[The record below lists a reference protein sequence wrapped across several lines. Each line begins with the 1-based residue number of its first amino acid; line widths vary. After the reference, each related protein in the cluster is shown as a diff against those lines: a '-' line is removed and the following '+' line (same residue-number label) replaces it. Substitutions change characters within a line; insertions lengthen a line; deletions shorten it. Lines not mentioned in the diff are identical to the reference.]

1 MGNKPVVVE
10 MELASGSI
18 TKCAFSTFKV
28 AIEVLYSIR
37 DSEVVRNIKIMSV
50 EGD

>member
-18 TKCAFSTFKV
+18 TKCDFYTFKV
-28 AIEVLYSIR
+28 AMEVLYSIR

-50 EGD
+50 DED

>member
-18 TKCAFSTFKV
+18 TKCAFSSFKV
-28 AIEVLYSIR
+28 AMEVLYSIR
-37 DSEVVRNIKIMSV
+37 DSKFVRNIKIMLQEEV
-50 EGD
+50 